1 MYIWGRL
8 RGIQWDSCRARLQH
22 QRFMTVPPIRRS
34 TRSNRVKDLG
44 RWTRVEV
51 WWVGSFWDFGSD
63 QDTTGGQPLLDG
75 DGDVQNAAWGGQ
87 ALDPK
92 NHSRPEHRDSSKI
105 CVADPHNGNKRTCI
119 LPTLLFVFCSCDL
132 FLSSD
137 SFTAD
142 APQGTGYYFR
152 ARELCS
158 NGAPLASGW
167 GNTEAAGRVAGLSR
181 LISAFGPENEKDS
194 SNEKREVFSCV
205 CCFPNPGIPPSCHC
219 PRRKPS
225 APPLCQW

>member
-1 MYIWGRL
+1 MFDADRCFLRPLTSGSLQVRSGPSCLVQELSEARTEIEGWPTAGWDETCVTSNYYSSDALVTVDGFDVSWCFMCNDTRESKFQSGLMYIWGRL

-92 NHSRPEHRDSSKI
+92 NHSRPEHRDSSKS
-105 CVADPHNGNKRTCI
+105 V
-119 LPTLLFVFCSCDL
+119 
-132 FLSSD
+132 
-137 SFTAD
+137 
-142 APQGTGYYFR
+142 
-152 ARELCS
+152 
-158 NGAPLASGW
+158 
-167 GNTEAAGRVAGLSR
+167 
-181 LISAFGPENEKDS
+181 
-194 SNEKREVFSCV
+194 
-205 CCFPNPGIPPSCHC
+205 
-219 PRRKPS
+219 
-225 APPLCQW
+225 